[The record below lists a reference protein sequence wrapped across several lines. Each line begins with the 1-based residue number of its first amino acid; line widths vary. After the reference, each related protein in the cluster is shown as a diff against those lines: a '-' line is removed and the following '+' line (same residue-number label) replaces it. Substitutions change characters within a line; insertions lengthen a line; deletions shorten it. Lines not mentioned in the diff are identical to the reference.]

1 MNLPNGHYLQKGKY
15 RLTHIVGQGG
25 FGITYKGVWFTEVKG
40 PLGRM
45 KTEVP
50 VCIKEYFFKD
60 YCYRDADSFA
70 VKVHSETGR
79 TLFNKFKEKLIKE
92 AKILSEVHHPYI
104 VNVLEV
110 FEENDTAY
118 IAMEYI
124 SGFSLKHLMEKEGIL
139 PEAKVLK
146 YVRQIGEALQ
156 FVHEKNILHLDI
168 KPSNILIDKNDNAR
182 LIDFGVSKRY
192 DIEQQE
198 TSTTL
203 LTLSKGFASIE
214 QYDNEGTQN
223 FSPCPDIYSLG
234 ATMYNL
240 LTGKIP
246 TESILRATRSLAK
259 PSEINA
265 AISPKTEIALLKAME
280 IIPADRFQTVA
291 EMMDALDLPPLEKQI
306 SSPSASTRPALQP
319 DEEEETTLL
328 TSSSLPP
335 FSSENE
341 TDEDETIV
349 NTPIGNNL
357 PGEIPPQPVTKRG
370 HRRVWMTMLSLIL
383 ALMASAVAFWVHS
396 NKPDQPDNG
405 EIKLPGS
412 KLEAEDGYST
422 LSSQAT
428 RPLLAESVAT
438 ESGNSEPATT
448 ELETTR
454 QEITGQETAKPTTP
468 AADQHRGEE
477 KQTDSQKPSGNEA
490 YGQEPA
496 GVETHPQEASLPETA
511 SAVDSAQP
519 REKRSTPPEELSAVR
534 LPATEV
540 ETVRQ
545 PAKLSTVEI
554 ESQYMQLIG
563 SGKSKMAAKDYSA
576 AKKDFTKA
584 KELKL
589 TEEVVRL
596 LITCDEKSEARKIE
610 ERRALYEEKMD
621 FGKYRIVRKRA
632 TGRYGA
638 IDKEANEWIPCKYV
652 NVGKAENEGRAFERD
667 DNLFDIYNA
676 EGILISKGATYY

>member
-124 SGFSLKHLMEKEGIL
+124 SGFSLKHLMEKEGRL

-168 KPSNILIDKNDNAR
+168 KPSNILIDKDDNAR

-246 TESILRATRSLAK
+246 TESILRATRPLTK
-259 PSEINA
+259 PTEINA
-265 AISPKTEIALLKAME
+265 GISPKTEGALLKAME

-291 EMMDALDLPPLEKQI
+291 ELLDALDLPPLEKAEKAV
-306 SSPSASTRPALQP
+306 SSSSVEPALRTEA
-319 DEEEETTLL
+319 DEETTLL
-328 TSSSLPP
+328 ASSPLA
-335 FSSENE
+335 SSANPGEA
-341 TDEDETIV
+341 DEDETIV
-349 NTPIGNNL
+349 NTPIDKTA
-357 PGEIPPQPVTKRG
+357 PAVPPSPVTKR
-370 HRRVWMTMLSLIL
+370 RRRKAWASLLCLIL
-383 ALMASAVAFWVHS
+383 ALMALAVGFWVHS
-396 NKPDQPDNG
+396 NKPGLPENG
-405 EIKLPGS
+405 EIKLPGQMP
-412 KLEAEDGYST
+412 EAEDGASL
-422 LSSQAT
+422 LSS
-428 RPLLAESVAT
+428 
-438 ESGNSEPATT
+438 SEAGSLRTGTAPTDSASAAPAIPRSEETAA
-448 ELETTR
+448 ETTPP
-454 QEITGQETAKPTTP
+454 ETTP
-468 AADQHRGEE
+468 AAGQAEEE
-477 KQTDSQKPSGNEA
+477 KTNAEKHISGAQTQATGTSGAETRTEA
-490 YGQEPA
+490 NPQREAVSSRSG
-496 GVETHPQEASLPETA
+496 ETRSGETR
-511 SAVDSAQP
+511 P
-519 REKRSTPPEELSAVR
+519 TPPEETLPVR
-534 LPATEV
+534 LATTDV
-540 ETVRQ
+540 ESGRQ
-545 PAKLSTVEI
+545 PAKPSVAEI
-554 ESQYMQLIG
+554 EAQYRQLITAG
-563 SGKSKMAAKDYSA
+563 QSSMAAKEYAA

-596 LITCDEKSEARKIE
+596 LITCDEKAEAHKIE
-610 ERRALYEEKMD
+610 QRRALYEEKMD
-621 FGKYRIVRKRA
+621 FGKYKIVRKKS

-638 IDKEANEWIPCKYV
+638 IDREANERIPCKYV
-652 NVGKAENEGRAFERD
+652 NVGKADNGRAFERD

-676 EGILISKGATYY
+676 DGTLVSKGATYY